1 MSFTGMTINQ
11 SDSGES
17 STCTKIRN
25 VAVLHVKYKYKDRFL
40 PISTRFGMLCKIKIE
55 MSDLLIN

>member
-1 MSFTGMTINQ
+1 MTINQ

-17 STCTKIRN
+17 STCIKIRN